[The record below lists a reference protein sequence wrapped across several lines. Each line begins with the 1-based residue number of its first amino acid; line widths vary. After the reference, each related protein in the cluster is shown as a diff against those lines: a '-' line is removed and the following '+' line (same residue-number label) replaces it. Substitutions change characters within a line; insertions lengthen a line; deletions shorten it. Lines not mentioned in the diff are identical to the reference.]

1 MERKMIRVTTA
12 DGQICWIN
20 SSMIVGVYRNKDY
33 NKVAV
38 STVMFVND
46 SFVELPGTPDEVM
59 AKVIGT

>member
-20 SSMIVGVYRNKDY
+20 PSMIVGIYRNKDY
-33 NKVAV
+33 DKVDI

-46 SFVELPGTPDEVM
+46 SFIYLPGTPDEVM
-59 AKVIGT
+59 MKVIGT